1 MSPSLSRLTPALARR
16 AAVVTVAVSMTVAVA
31 GCGSKS
37 KAADDGASSWADG
50 VCSSLTTWKTSV
62 TDAAESVTKNG
73 VSKDSLQ
80 SAVDQAQKATSTLE
94 SDLKKLGKP
103 NTKAGQ
109 QAKDTA
115 DQLSQLLSTNTN
127 TIKKAID
134 DASGVSGLVSA
145 TATITATLLSMK
157 TQVQGAVNN
166 LKALDPKGELQQA
179 FTDSASCKALAS
191 SLPTSK

>member
-1 MSPSLSRLTPALARR
+1 MSPSRSRLRPVLPRR
-16 AAVVTVAVSMTVAVA
+16 AAVVTVALSMAVAVA

-37 KAADDGASSWADG
+37 KAEDAPASWADG

-62 TDAAESVTKNG
+62 TGAAESVTKSG

-80 SAVDQAQKATSTLE
+80 SAADQAQKATSTLQ

-103 NTKAGQ
+103 DTKAGQ

-115 DQLSQLLSTNTN
+115 DQLSQLLTTNAN

-134 DASGVSGLVSA
+134 DATGVSGLVSA
-145 TATITATLLSMK
+145 TTTITATLASMK
-157 TQVQGAVNN
+157 TQVQGAVDSF
-166 LKALDPKGELQQA
+166 KALDPKGELQQA
-179 FTDSASCKALAS
+179 FTDSASCKALS
-191 SLPTSK
+191 SS